1 MQAISKNKV
10 MGIGLRHQ
18 VQLVQ
23 ILVAQDTDGRNKEQ
37 EGDKYGVWSEITQ
50 PSGFRDYQNGQ
61 TQMGNT
67 KKFLIRFRFNK
78 YPDCNWKIRY
88 EGKDWTISNIQKQ
101 NEKRFYWSLTATA
114 KSDV

>member
-1 MQAISKNKV
+1 
-10 MGIGLRHQ
+10 MGIGQRKQ

-23 ILVAQDTDGRNKEQ
+23 LLVAQDTDGRNKEQ
-37 EGDKYGVWSEITQ
+37 EGDKFGVWAEISN
-50 PSGFRDYQNGQ
+50 PSGFRLYAQGQ

-67 KKFLIRFRFNK
+67 KNFLIRFRINK

-88 EGKDWTISNIQKQ
+88 EGKDWTITNIEKVD
-101 NEKRFYWSLTATA
+101 EKRFYWQMTATA